1 MFKIKNKE
9 MSYVNQAIFKVLGK
23 FPFFI
28 VLQSLA
34 LNKKTT
40 DFEAVCRSIVKWRE
54 QVWGLG
60 TTYDDLKIKLN

>member
-23 FPFFI
+23 FPYFI

-40 DFEAVCRSIVKWRE
+40 DFEAVCRSIVK
-54 QVWGLG
+54 
-60 TTYDDLKIKLN
+60 